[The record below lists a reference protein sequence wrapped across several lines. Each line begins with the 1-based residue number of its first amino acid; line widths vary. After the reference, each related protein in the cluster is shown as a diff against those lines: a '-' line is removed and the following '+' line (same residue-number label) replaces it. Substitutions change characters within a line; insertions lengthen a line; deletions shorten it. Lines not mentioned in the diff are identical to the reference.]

1 VYRDFGFTY
10 SIKLALRPEKRFG
23 SDADWDKAENEL
35 RDAVVRAGLA
45 TEAYGWEELPGE
57 GAFYAPKLEFHLTD
71 AIGRTSQCGTL
82 EVYPNLPERLDASY
96 IGEDSA
102 RHRPIML
109 HRAILGSLER
119 FVGILLEHYAGKLPL
134 WLAPVQAVVATIT
147 SDGDD
152 YARKVVEALKN
163 QGIRAELDIRN
174 EKINYKIREL
184 SLQKTPQIWV
194 VGKKEAEEGR
204 VTIRRLGV
212 ENQEALA
219 LDEAIRKIA
228 DEAKAPA

>member
-1 VYRDFGFTY
+1 
-10 SIKLALRPEKRFG
+10 
-23 SDADWDKAENEL
+23 
-35 RDAVVRAGLA
+35 
-45 TEAYGWEELPGE
+45 
-57 GAFYAPKLEFHLTD
+57 
-71 AIGRTSQCGTL
+71 
-82 EVYPNLPERLDASY
+82 
-96 IGEDSA
+96 
-102 RHRPIML
+102 
-109 HRAILGSLER
+109 
-119 FVGILLEHYAGKLPL
+119 
-134 WLAPVQAVVATIT
+134 
-147 SDGDD
+147 
-152 YARKVVEALKN
+152 VEALKN